1 MNEFLLIFRR
11 DNSKEA
17 QPSPAALQASIKPW
31 QVWLEKLAADGALVS
46 HGNRLQPEGAVIKA
60 GKIVTDGP
68 YPDIKEAI
76 GGFVVIRATDLQAAT
91 EIGKDCPVLNAP
103 WNGSVE
109 VRMLMKEA

>member
-1 MNEFLLIFRR
+1 MNEFLLIFRK

-17 QPSPAALQASIKPW
+17 QPSPSELQASIKPW
-31 QVWLEKLAADGALVS
+31 QEWLGKLDAEGALVS
-46 HGNRLQPEGAVIKA
+46 HGNRLRPEGAVIKA

-68 YPDIKEAI
+68 YPDIKESI
-76 GGFVVIRATDLQAAT
+76 GGFVIIKAIDLAAAT

-109 VRMLMKEA
+109 VRMLSKEV

>member
-17 QPSPAALQASIKPW
+17 QPSPAELQASIKPW
-31 QVWLEKLAADGALVS
+31 QEWLGKLEADGVLVS
-46 HGNRLQPEGAVIKA
+46 HGNRLRPEGAVIKP

-68 YPDIKEAI
+68 YADIKESI
-76 GGFVVIRATDLQAAT
+76 GGFIVVKAEDLNAAT
-91 EIGKDCPVLNAP
+91 EMGKGCPVLNAP

-109 VRMLMKEA
+109 VRMLIREE